1 MLLHGRLLFLFAVI
15 GLFFALW
22 RILISGGIFELHILG
37 RCTLIFWNFRKLIHS
52 LFRFFLP

>member
-22 RILISGGIFELHILG
+22 RISFLGSISDVLWYCI
-37 RCTLIFWNFRKLIHS
+37 LIFWNFSKLVYS
-52 LFRFFLP
+52 LFCFFLP